1 MKKLLFLLL
10 LFTINY
16 NYSQD
21 STKEQDSLS
30 KVLKLAI
37 DDNNELSK
45 NETYFL
51 IGKSYIATSSFKALQ
66 NFDFATEYLSINKHD
81 FLSDLFFYKS
91 KIYTTYSEFPK
102 ALELALQALQFNQE
116 HQLESKIQR
125 DLSHIGYIHDRMYEY
140 RTSIKWN
147 LKSLLIAEKLKD
159 TAAIARCFGRI
170 GIAYDELAENDEF
183 NKILFDSALYFNKK
197 AATLSELSGDLG
209 TARRT
214 YSNIGNSYSK
224 LKQYDKAEE
233 YTLKSLNVP
242 GFEVNKGV
250 TLVNLGKIYLET
262 GRYKE
267 AKMMLDSAMANTI
280 KYGTRKYQ
288 FEAYYR
294 FHELDV
300 KKGDYKN
307 ALKNYIAYKSIED
320 SLLNQTKNKQIIET
334 RERFET
340 AEKEKQILTQRAELA
355 EQELEI
361 KSKNLY
367 ALILGFG
374 VVLLG
379 GAFYANHKY
388 QKNKRKQ
395 LREQLSLKDELSK
408 TKTHNKL
415 QEQRLRISRD
425 LHDNIGSQL
434 TFIISSIDNLKFL
447 VKSSDEKLKSKLTNI
462 NNFATNT
469 ISQLRDTI
477 WAMNKNEISYDDFH
491 TRVLALIEKAKIA
504 KDTIHFIFES
514 KVDSNIVFSSVTGIT
529 VFRVL
534 QEAINN
540 VIKYSEAS
548 KVKIEIIEK
557 NNQLEIKI
565 TDNGKGFDINTVE
578 MGNGLENMQRR
589 MEEVEGEI
597 FIDSKLGKGTSINLT
612 IKNT

>member
-1 MKKLLFLLL
+1 MKKILFL
-10 LFTINY
+10 FTLIITVSI
-16 NYSQD
+16 YSQN
-21 STKEQDSLS
+21 SAKKQDSLS
-30 KVLKLAI
+30 NVLKSAI
-37 DDNNELSK
+37 ANKNELSK
-45 NETYFL
+45 NETYYL
-51 IGKSYIATSSFKALQ
+51 IGKSYLATSSFKALQ
-66 NFDFATEYLSINKHD
+66 YFDLATEYLVENNHD
-81 FLSDLFFYKS
+81 FLSDLYYQKS

-102 ALELALQALQFNQE
+102 ALDLALKSLQYNQE
-116 HQLESKIQR
+116 QQLESKIQR

-147 LKSLLIAEKLKD
+147 LKSLAIAMRLKD

-170 GIAYDELAENDEF
+170 GIAYDELAENDGF

-197 AATLSELSGDLG
+197 AAALSELSGDLG
-209 TARRT
+209 IARRT

-233 YTLKSLNVP
+233 YTLKSLSVP

-340 AEKEKQILTQRAELA
+340 AEKENQILTQRAELA
-355 EQELEI
+355 EQELTI
-361 KSKNLY
+361 KTKDFVTI
-367 ALILGFG
+367 ILGASIL
-374 VVLLG
+374 VLGLISLG
-379 GAFYANHKY
+379 IYFY
-388 QKNKRKQ
+388 QSNKRKQ
-395 LREQLSLKDELSK
+395 LHTQLLLKDELAK
-408 TKTHNKL
+408 TKTQNRL
-415 QEQRLRISRD
+415 QDQRLRISRD

-462 NNFATNT
+462 NNFASST

-477 WAMNKNEISYDDFH
+477 WAMNKNEIPFDDFH

-504 KDTIHFIFES
+504 KEATKFSIES
-514 KVDSNIVFSSVTGIT
+514 KVNSNIVFSSVTGIT
-529 VFRVL
+529 IFRVL
-534 QEAINN
+534 QEALNN
-540 VIKYSEAS
+540 AIKYSEAS
-548 KVKIEIIEK
+548 EVKIEIFEK

-565 TDNGKGFDINTVE
+565 ADNGKGFDINTIE
-578 MGNGLENMQRR
+578 MGNGLENIQQR
-589 MEEVEGEI
+589 MDEIEGEI
-597 FIDSKLGKGTSINLT
+597 NIESKIGNGTSINIK